1 MRKVIASLMLMAS
14 IPCQASWDDW
24 SDSDKAWGAT
34 ALAITAVDMLQT
46 VDISKHPNQFHETN
60 PILGKHPSTAQ
71 VYGYFLASAAAGYL
85 VMDSLPS
92 PWRKVFAGGVILMEA
107 NVVTR
112 NYQLG
117 IKLSF

>member
-1 MRKVIASLMLMAS
+1 
-14 IPCQASWDDW
+14 
-24 SDSDKAWGAT
+24 
-34 ALAITAVDMLQT
+34 
-46 VDISKHPNQFHETN
+46 
-60 PILGKHPSTAQ
+60 
-71 VYGYFLASAAAGYL
+71 
-85 VMDSLPS
+85 MDSLPS